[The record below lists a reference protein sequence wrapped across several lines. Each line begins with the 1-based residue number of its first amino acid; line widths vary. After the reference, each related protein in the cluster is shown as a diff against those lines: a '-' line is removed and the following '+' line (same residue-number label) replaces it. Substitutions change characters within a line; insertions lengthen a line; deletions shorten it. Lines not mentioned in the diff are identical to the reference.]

1 MANSKLIVSDLDFD
15 AIKTNLKTFLQS
27 QTQFQDYDFEGSGLS
42 ILIDLLSYNTHY
54 MAYLA
59 NMSTNELYLD
69 SADIRNNIVSLA
81 KMLGYTPNSPRAPRA
96 SIDVVVNNGSG
107 TSITMAKGTTF
118 VSNVN
123 GTSYQYLTN
132 EDITTTPVDGVYTFS
147 NVALYEGT
155 LVKFKYT
162 VDETDVDQK
171 FVIPSANADT
181 STLKVVVQNSAS
193 DTTSATYSLSS
204 GYSGVSSTTQAYF
217 IQETTDGKFEVY
229 FGDGVTGQ
237 KLVNGNVVILEYV
250 VTNKEVSNGANTFDL
265 QGSVGGFTDVT
276 ITTNSNSQGGAEAED
291 NESVKFNA
299 PLNFAAQ
306 DRAVTTTDY
315 ETLVKGIYPNAL
327 SVSAW
332 GGEDDETPRYGI
344 VKIAIKAASGSTL
357 TDQTK
362 LDIVNGLKKYN
373 VASVK
378 PEIVDPETTSIL
390 LTSNIKY
397 DAKSTTKSA
406 TTLKSD
412 VINTITTYNT
422 GTLQKFDGVFRH
434 SKLTGL
440 IDNTDASILSNITT
454 LKIRKNFTPI
464 INSATKYDIYFRN
477 ALYNPHSGHNS
488 AAGGILAST
497 GFKVASDATN
507 EMFLDDDG
515 NGNVRMYYL
524 VSGVKTYAN
533 STQGTIDYATGQVT
547 LNLLNIAS
555 ISNIRG
561 ASSTVIEL
569 TVQPSSNDVIP
580 VRDQIVEIDVANS
593 LINVASSFIDLPPVL
608 FLVLRVYWK
617 RDECLCNKYAHHLGW
632 VS

>member
-96 SIDVVVNNGSG
+96 SINIVVNDGSG

-118 VSNVN
+118 ISSVN
-123 GTSYQYLTN
+123 ETSYQYVTN
-132 EDITTTPVDGVYTFS
+132 EDITSTPVDGVYTFS
-147 NVALYEGT
+147 NVNLYEGT

-171 FVIPSANADT
+171 FVIPSENADT
-181 STLKVVVQNSAS
+181 STLKVTVQNSS
-193 DTTSATYSLSS
+193 TDTTLTTYSLSS
-204 GYSGVSSTTQAYF
+204 GYSGVGSDTKAYF

-250 VTNKEVSNGANTFDL
+250 VTNKTASNGATTFNL
-265 QGSVGGFTDVT
+265 QGSVGGFTDTT
-276 ITTNSNSQGGAEAED
+276 ITTNSNSQGGSEAED

-315 ETLVKGIYPNAL
+315 ETLVKQIYPNSL

-412 VINTITTYNT
+412 VINTITNYNT

-440 IDNTDASILSNITT
+440 IDNTDASLLSNITT

-488 AAGGILAST
+488 AAGGILSST

-515 NGNVRMYYL
+515 QGNVRRYYL
-524 VSGVKTYAN
+524 VSGVKTYAD
-533 STQGTIDYATGQVT
+533 STQGTINYATGQVT

-561 ASSTVIEL
+561 AASTIIEL
-569 TVQPSSNDVIP
+569 TVTPSSNDVIP

-593 LINVASSFIDLPPVL
+593 LITVEEDTFVGGAAEAGVGYSTSSS
-608 FLVLRVYWK
+608 Y
-617 RDECLCNKYAHHLGW
+617 
-632 VS
+632 